1 MKRILVFFMAVA
13 AAGPAAAQSL
23 DRLGALDQR
32 EFRLLSEDLGG
43 VLAYRPQTP
52 TEPLGSAGFDVG
64 VGLTAVNIQNE
75 EILERASSDGAS
87 STLAVPSVRFHKG
100 LPFGFDVGASY
111 AVVPDSDIEFYGGE
125 LRYSLVLGGA
135 GGPALGLRGAL
146 STLRGVDDLDL
157 DTGSVDLSISQG
169 FAAFTGYAGVG
180 HVWIDSEAKNVPG
193 LRKEEFELGKV
204 FAGIGFRLGL
214 VNVNLELDQT
224 GDVTAFGIKVGLRQ

>member
-1 MKRILVFFMAVA
+1 MKRILVFLVALA
-13 AAGPAAAQSL
+13 AAGPAAAQRL

-64 VGLTAVNIQNE
+64 VGLSAVNIQNE
-75 EILERASSDGAS
+75 EIFERAGSEGAS
-87 STLAVPSVRFHKG
+87 STLAVPGVWFHKG
-100 LPFGFDVGASY
+100 LPWGFDVGASY
-111 AVVPDSDIEFYGGE
+111 AAVPDSDIESFGGE

-146 STLRGVDDLDL
+146 TTLRGVDDLDL

-180 HVWIDSEAKNVPG
+180 HVWIDSEPQGVPG
-193 LRKEEFELGKV
+193 LRREEFELGKV
-204 FAGIGFRLGL
+204 FAGIGFMLGL
-214 VNVNLELDQT
+214 VNVNLEIDQT
-224 GDVTAFGIKVGLRQ
+224 GDVTGFGIKVGLRQ

>member
-1 MKRILVFFMAVA
+1 MRRTLAFLAALA

-43 VLAYRPQTP
+43 VLAYRPQTS

-64 VGLTAVNIQNE
+64 AGLTAVNIQNE
-75 EILERASSDGAS
+75 ELLERASSDGAS

-111 AVVPDSDIEFYGGE
+111 ALVPDSDIEFYGGE
-125 LRYSLVLGGA
+125 LRYSLVLGA

-146 STLRGVDDLDL
+146 TTLRGVDDLDL

-169 FAAFTGYAGVG
+169 FAVFTGYAGVG
-180 HVWIDSEAKNVPG
+180 HVWVDSEAKNVPG
-193 LRKEEFELGKV
+193 LRKEEFELDKV
-204 FAGIGFRLGL
+204 FAGIGFTLGL
-214 VNVNLELDQT
+214 VNVNLEIDQT